1 MPSRSVQEDWVLAL
15 RVFLKD
21 TLGTA
26 WQIRETK
33 GKARLGISFK
43 DGTRVFKYMPYKWQ
57 RSNQGKIRSF
67 IEQVHTLH
75 IKKKIGIDEA
85 FERVKASAPRD
96 EINKATKTNFKDI
109 LDAWEKYGI
118 YLTSTTNKVSESTYK
133 KSYGQTQRALVNSS
147 KSEDIHNLLMNIGK
161 QHEAGCRTRQQN
173 VQRVAACL
181 RWATSKKG
189 GFLLDEYWIPPQE
202 GELGDYIG
210 RKSRELQI
218 KTDTPTVPILDD
230 DFLKLL
236 ASIEEKFTVKHRIQR
251 EQAKKWHFCLQVVR
265 TYGLR
270 PIEMNYLQIRRNGKD
285 TLWCVYPKQTND
297 VATKPRRLR
306 PIHKNWEEEWNL
318 IKRIKNKEPLPETMD
333 GDSFGTYLGRNKYWK
348 ELKSKAKFEPYSLRH
363 GYAVCGH
370 SYNIAPSV
378 LAGAMGHD
386 VDVHNKSYSKWFGED
401 YFDDLFEKATQTI
414 KK

>member
-1 MPSRSVQEDWVLAL
+1 MNSSSKPEDWVLAL
-15 RVFLKD
+15 RVFIKD
-21 TLGTA
+21 TLGTS
-26 WQIRETK
+26 WQIIENK
-33 GKARLGISFK
+33 GKVRLGIRFK
-43 DGTRVFKYMPYKWQ
+43 DGTRTYTYLPYKWQ

-67 IEQVHTLH
+67 IEDVWNLH
-75 IKKKIGIDEA
+75 IKKKIGIKEA
-85 FERVKASAPRD
+85 IERVKASAPRD
-96 EINKATKTNFKDI
+96 EINTATKTNFKDI
-109 LDAWEKYGI
+109 LNAWEKYGI
-118 YLTSTTNKVSESTYK
+118 YLTTTTNKVSESTYK
-133 KSYGQTQRALVNSS
+133 KSYGQTQRALVNSA
-147 KSEDIHNLLMNIGK
+147 KSEDIHNLLVNIGK

-173 VQRVAACL
+173 VQRVAACI

-230 DFLKLL
+230 DFIKLL
-236 ASIEEKFTVKHRIQR
+236 ASIEEKFSAKHRIIR
-251 EQAKKWHFCLQVVR
+251 EQAKKWHFCLQVARVF
-265 TYGLR
+265 GLR

-297 VATKPRRLR
+297 VATLPRRLR

-318 IKRIKNKEPLPETMD
+318 IKRVKNKEPLPETMD
-333 GDSFGTYLGRNKYWK
+333 GDSFGTYLGRNSYWK

-378 LAGAMGHD
+378 LASAMGHD
-386 VDVHNKSYSKWFGED
+386 VDVHNKSYSRWVGED
-401 YFDDLFEKATQTI
+401 YFDDLFDKATQS
-414 KK
+414 

>member
-1 MPSRSVQEDWVLAL
+1 MNSSSKPEDWVLAL
-15 RVFLKD
+15 RVFIKD
-21 TLGTA
+21 TLGTS
-26 WQIRETK
+26 WQIIENK
-33 GKARLGISFK
+33 GKVRLGIRFK
-43 DGTRVFKYMPYKWQ
+43 DGTRTYTYLPYKWQ

-67 IEQVHTLH
+67 IEDVWNLH
-75 IKKKIGIDEA
+75 IKKKIGIKEA
-85 FERVKASAPRD
+85 IERVKASAPRA
-96 EINKATKTNFKDI
+96 EINTATKTNFKDI
-109 LDAWEKYGI
+109 LNAWEKYGI
-118 YLTSTTNKVSESTYK
+118 YLTTTTNKVSESTYK
-133 KSYGQTQRALVNSS
+133 KSYGQTQRALVNSA
-147 KSEDIHNLLMNIGK
+147 KSEDIHNLLVNIGK

-173 VQRVAACL
+173 VQRVAACI

-230 DFLKLL
+230 DFIKLL
-236 ASIEEKFTVKHRIQR
+236 ASIEEKFSAKHRIQR
-251 EQAKKWHFCLQVVR
+251 EQAKKWHFCLQLVR

-285 TLWCVYPKQTND
+285 TLWCVYPKQTKD
-297 VATKPRRLR
+297 TATIPRRLR

-318 IKRIKNKEPLPETMD
+318 IKRVKNKEPLPETMD
-333 GDSFGTYLGRNKYWK
+333 GDSFGTYLGRNSYWK

-378 LAGAMGHD
+378 LASAMGHD
-386 VDVHNKSYSKWFGED
+386 VDVHNKSYSRWVGED
-401 YFDDLFEKATQTI
+401 YFDDLFDKATQS
-414 KK
+414 

>member
-1 MPSRSVQEDWVLAL
+1 MSSSSKPEDWVLAL
-15 RVFLKD
+15 RVFIKD
-21 TLGTA
+21 TMGDS
-26 WQIRETK
+26 WQIVKNKEK
-33 GKARLGISFK
+33 VMLGIRFK
-43 DGTRVFKYMPYKWQ
+43 DKSRTYTYLPYKWQ
-57 RSNQGKIRSF
+57 RANQGKIRSF
-67 IEQVHTLH
+67 IENVWNLH
-75 IKKKIGIDEA
+75 IKKKIGIKEA
-85 FERVKASAPRD
+85 IERVKASAPRD

-109 LDAWEKYGI
+109 LNAWEKYGI
-118 YLTSTTNKVSESTYK
+118 YLTTTTNKVSESTYK
-133 KSYGQTQRALVNSS
+133 KSYGQTYRALVNSA
-147 KSEDIHNLLMNIGK
+147 KSEDIHNLLVNIGK

-173 VQRVAACL
+173 VQRVAACI

-230 DFLKLL
+230 DFIKLL
-236 ASIEEKFTVKHRIQR
+236 ASIEEKFSAKHRIQR
-251 EQAKKWHFCLQVVR
+251 EQAKKWHFCLQLVR

-297 VATKPRRLR
+297 VATLPRRLR

-318 IKRIKNKEPLPETMD
+318 IKRVKNKEPLPETMD
-333 GDSFGTYLGRNKYWK
+333 GDSFGTYLGRNSYWK

-378 LAGAMGHD
+378 LASAMGHD
-386 VDVHNKSYSKWFGED
+386 VDVHNKSYSRWVGED
-401 YFDDLFEKATQTI
+401 YFDDLFDKATQS
-414 KK
+414 

>member
-1 MPSRSVQEDWVLAL
+1 MNSSSKPEDWVLAL
-15 RVFLKD
+15 RVFIKD
-21 TLGTA
+21 TLGTS
-26 WQIRETK
+26 WQIIENK
-33 GKARLGISFK
+33 GKVRLGIRFK
-43 DGTRVFKYMPYKWQ
+43 DGTRTYTYLPYKWQ

-67 IEQVHTLH
+67 IEDVWNLH
-75 IKKKIGIDEA
+75 IKKKIGIKEA
-85 FERVKASAPRD
+85 IERVKASAPRD

-109 LDAWEKYGI
+109 LNAWEKYGI
-118 YLTSTTNKVSESTYK
+118 YLTTTTNKVSESTYK
-133 KSYGQTQRALVNSS
+133 KSYGQTQRALVNSA
-147 KSEDIHNLLMNIGK
+147 KSEDIHNLLVNIGK

-173 VQRVAACL
+173 VQRVAACI

-230 DFLKLL
+230 DFIKLL
-236 ASIEEKFTVKHRIQR
+236 ASIEEKFSAKHRIQR
-251 EQAKKWHFCLQVVR
+251 EQAKKWHFCLQLVR

-297 VATKPRRLR
+297 VATLPRRLR

-318 IKRIKNKEPLPETMD
+318 IKRVKNKEPLPETMD
-333 GDSFGTYLGRNKYWK
+333 GDSFGTYLGRNSYWK

-378 LAGAMGHD
+378 LASAMGHD
-386 VDVHNKSYSKWFGED
+386 VDVHNKSYSRWVGED
-401 YFDDLFEKATQTI
+401 YFDELFDKATQS
-414 KK
+414 